1 MGTTQRPHQYNL
13 SRSTSSSISPPT
25 APSNSGQFRFEW
37 NNKSNPNKKSTKQ
50 NNENRNNNKQFGGF
64 GGGASSNSSYQFGT
78 NGNARSGSN
87 DLSHSNTMQTNHYSN
102 KSRSNST
109 DYSDD
114 DLVQNHHSKPTKQKK
129 IISELAL
136 EQICNIQIIQI
147 LRP

>member
-1 MGTTQRPHQYNL
+1 MGNKNNSNRAMGSSSSGSNGRQYSSRSMRMHQAANTTQRPHQYNT

-87 DLSHSNTMQTNHYSN
+87 DLSHSNT
-102 KSRSNST
+102 
-109 DYSDD
+109 
-114 DLVQNHHSKPTKQKK
+114 
-129 IISELAL
+129 
-136 EQICNIQIIQI
+136 
-147 LRP
+147 